1 LPDFSKKQ
9 HFPTLL
15 MQNDIEHEIENFYE
29 DNKSLISEINRE
41 EFEGEDYFFFTKKTK
56 IISDL

>member
-1 LPDFSKKQ
+1 
-9 HFPTLL
+9 